1 MKAARIHEFGPPSVI
16 VIEDVPRPTPGPG
29 EVLVR
34 VAATGVGPWDG
45 WIRSHTSVVKVPL
58 PLTLGSDLSG
68 FIEEI
73 GSGVSGFSRAD
84 EVYGV
89 TNADFC
95 GANVEYAIASAA
107 MIGPKPRSLDH
118 LQAASVPVVAVT
130 AWQMLF
136 EYGKASAG
144 QTVLIHGGAG
154 NVGAYAVQLA
164 HFANLK
170 IFATCSSEDAPY
182 VRSLG
187 ATSAIDYTTT
197 KFEDVAL
204 EVDIVIDT
212 VGGDI
217 QERSL
222 QVVKSGG
229 IIVSSVS
236 PFPGTPKRSDVST
249 AFFLVEVTTAR
260 LNSITQLIDRHEL
273 STQVGTVL
281 PLDQVQT
288 AHQMLDGA
296 PHKRGKIVLAV
307 YLERKA

>member
-34 VAATGVGPWDG
+34 VAAAGVGPWDA
-45 WIRSHTSVVKVPL
+45 WIRSHRSVVKAPL

-73 GSGVSGFSRAD
+73 GPGVSGFRRG
-84 EVYGV
+84 EEIYGV
-89 TNADFC
+89 TNADFS
-95 GANVEYAIASAA
+95 GANAEYAIASAA
-107 MIGPKPRSLDH
+107 MIAPKPRSLDH
-118 LQAASVPVVAVT
+118 LQAASVPVIAVT

-136 EYGKASAG
+136 EYGKATAS

-164 HFANLK
+164 HLTNLK
-170 IFATCSSEDAPY
+170 IFATCSSEDEPY

-187 ATSAIDYTTT
+187 ATSVIDYTTT
-197 KFEDVAL
+197 KFEDEVL
-204 EVDIVIDT
+204 GVDIVIDT

-217 QERSL
+217 QERSV

-249 AFFLVEVTTAR
+249 AFFLVDVTTAR
-260 LNSITQLIDRHEL
+260 LNGITELIDRHEL

-281 PLDQVQT
+281 PLEQVRT
-288 AHQMLDGA
+288 AHQMLEGT
-296 PHKRGKIVLAV
+296 PHKRGKIVLAIN
-307 YLERKA
+307 A

>member
-1 MKAARIHEFGPPSVI
+1 MKAARIHEFGPPSVL
-16 VIEDVPRPTPGPG
+16 VVEDVPRPSPGPA

-68 FIEEI
+68 FIEEV
-73 GSGVSGFSRAD
+73 GPGVSGFRRG
-84 EVYGV
+84 EEIYGV

-95 GANVEYAIASAA
+95 GANAEYAIASAA
-107 MIGPKPRSLDH
+107 MIAPKPRTLDH

-130 AWQMLF
+130 ASQMLF
-136 EYGKASAG
+136 EYGKATAG

-164 HFANLK
+164 RVANLK
-170 IFATCSSEDAPY
+170 IFATCSAEDAPY

-187 ATSAIDYTTT
+187 ATDVIDYTKT
-197 KFEDVAL
+197 KFEDVVQG
-204 EVDIVIDT
+204 VDIVIDT
-212 VGGDI
+212 VGGDT

-222 QVVKSGG
+222 QVLKPGG
-229 IIVSSVS
+229 ILVSSVS
-236 PFPGTPKRSDVST
+236 PFPGTPKRSDVRT
-249 AFFLVEVTTAR
+249 AFFLVDVSTAR
-260 LNSITQLIDRHEL
+260 LNAITELIDRHEL

-281 PLDQVQT
+281 PLEQIRA
-288 AHQMLDGA
+288 AHEMLDGA
-296 PHKRGKIVLAV
+296 PHKRGKLVLAV
-307 YLERKA
+307 TA

>member
-16 VIEDVPRPTPGPG
+16 VVEDVPCPSPGDG
-29 EVLVR
+29 EILVR

-45 WIRSHTSVVKVPL
+45 WIRSHTSVVQVPL
-58 PLTLGSDLSG
+58 PLTIGSDLSG

-73 GSGVSGFSRAD
+73 GPGVSGFRKD
-84 EVYGV
+84 EEIYGV
-89 TNADFC
+89 TNIDFV
-95 GANVEYAIASAA
+95 GANAEYAIASAA
-107 MIGPKPRSLDH
+107 MIARKPDSLDQ

-136 EYGKASAG
+136 EYGKATAG

-164 HFANLK
+164 HWANLK
-170 IFATCSSEDAPY
+170 IYATCSSEDASY

-187 ATSAIDYTTT
+187 ATSIIDYTTS
-197 KFEDVAL
+197 KFED
-204 EVDIVIDT
+204 EVPTVDLVIDT

-229 IIVSSVS
+229 MIVSSVS
-236 PFPGTPKRSDVST
+236 PFPGTPKRSDVGT
-249 AFFLVEVTTAR
+249 AFFLVDVTTAR
-260 LNSITQLIDRHEL
+260 LNALTELIDRHEL

-281 PLDQVQT
+281 PLEQVQL
-288 AHQMLDGA
+288 AHQMLEGT

-307 YLERKA
+307 NRSL

>member
-34 VAATGVGPWDG
+34 VAASGVGPWDG
-45 WIRSHTSVVKVPL
+45 WIRSHTTAVKVPL

-73 GSGVSGFSRAD
+73 GPDVSEFKKGD

-89 TNADFC
+89 TNADFI
-95 GANVEYAIASAA
+95 GANAEYAIASAA
-107 MIGPKPRSLDH
+107 MMAPKPRSLDH
-118 LQAASVPVVAVT
+118 VRAASVPVVAVT

-136 EYGKASAG
+136 EYGKARAG
-144 QTVLIHGGAG
+144 QTALVHGGAG

-164 HFANLK
+164 SLSNLNV
-170 IFATCSSEDAPY
+170 FATASALDASY

-187 ATSAIDYTTT
+187 ATRVIDYKTTR
-197 KFEDVAL
+197 FEDEVASM
-204 EVDIVIDT
+204 DIVIDT
-212 VGGDI
+212 VGGET

-236 PFPGTPKRSDVST
+236 PFPGTPERSDVQT

-260 LNSITQLIDRHEL
+260 LNAITELIDRHEL

-281 PLDQVQT
+281 PLEQVRT
-288 AHQMLDGA
+288 AHEMLSGM

-307 YLERKA
+307 NA